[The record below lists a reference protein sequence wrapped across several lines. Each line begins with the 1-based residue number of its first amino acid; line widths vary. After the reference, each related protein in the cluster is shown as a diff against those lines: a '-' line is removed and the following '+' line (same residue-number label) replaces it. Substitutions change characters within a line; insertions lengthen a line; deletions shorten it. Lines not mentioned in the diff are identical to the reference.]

1 MKQEIIDKIN
11 RLASQDE
18 PFLFVINYQADEAF
32 IRKLSDINPEECLFD
47 FEGKGNFSHTR
58 KETWKEE
65 ISETTWQIEPPLYE
79 DYEQSFN
86 IVKSNIMAGNSY
98 LTNLTNRVPVSCNL
112 SLEEIFHRAKGK
124 YKLLLRR
131 KRTQAE
137 DKAHLKE
144 ENIEENLTPFVCF
157 SPETFVRIKGGRIY
171 SYPMKGTLDAS
182 LPNAEKLLMEDRKEA
197 AEHATIVDLIRNDL
211 SRVAEDVRVDK
222 YRYVDV
228 LHTNK
233 GDILQTSS
241 EISGRLPE
249 DYPHHL
255 GEILDAQLPAGSIT
269 GAPKDKTMQIIQEA
283 EGYDRGFYTGIMGIY
298 DQGELNSAVMI
309 RFIEEEE
316 TSPVDFEADGEKNF
330 KANEGKKPKIVFQGR
345 RRHHFEERLPE
356 GIRGSDSEN
365 LPSDLNPPFI
375 LEKIKEIMKQQFVE
389 TIKIK
394 NGKALALP
402 YHQARMERTIRR
414 FFPTLASEEIK
425 LSSLISPKEEMN
437 LYKARVVYDIQGVE
451 AIEYAPYKMKEI
463 HSLKVVED
471 DEIDY
476 TYKSTDRS
484 ALNALVAQKDD
495 CDEIIIVK
503 NGLITDTSFTNLAL
517 FDGNRWLTPK
527 HPLLQGTKRAQLL
540 EAGIIL
546 EADLTLE
553 NLRKAEKVSLFNA
566 MIDFGEREVTK
577 IFLPDQN

>member
-18 PFLFVINYQADEAF
+18 PFLFVINYQGDKAF
-32 IRKLSDINPEECLFD
+32 IRLLSDINPEECLFD
-47 FEGKGNFSHTR
+47 FEGRGNLSHAWKETLKEGTSE
-58 KETWKEE
+58 KETWKKETSEEE
-65 ISETTWQIEPPLYE
+65 ISETTWQIGPPFYE
-79 DYEQSFN
+79 DYERSFN
-86 IVKSNIMAGNSY
+86 IVKNNIMAGNSY
-98 LTNLTNRVPVSCNL
+98 LTNLTCRVPVSCNL

-182 LPNAEKLLMEDRKEA
+182 LPNAEKQLMEDRKEA

-211 SRVAEDVRVDK
+211 SRVAENVRVDK
-222 YRYVDV
+222 YRYIDV

-255 GEILDAQLPAGSIT
+255 GKILDAQLPAGSIT

-309 RFIEEEE
+309 RFIEEE

-330 KANEGKKPKIVFQGR
+330 NASEGKGD
-345 RRHHFEERLPE
+345 E
-356 GIRGSDSEN
+356 
-365 LPSDLNPPFI
+365 
-375 LEKIKEIMKQQFVE
+375 
-389 TIKIK
+389 
-394 NGKALALP
+394 
-402 YHQARMERTIRR
+402 
-414 FFPTLASEEIK
+414 ASEGKRDEASRK
-425 LSSLISPKEEMN
+425 LYFKAGGGITSKSDCRREYEE
-437 LYKARVVYDIQGVE
+437 VIQ
-451 AIEYAPYKMKEI
+451 
-463 HSLKVVED
+463 
-471 DEIDY
+471 
-476 TYKSTDRS
+476 
-484 ALNALVAQKDD
+484 
-495 CDEIIIVK
+495 
-503 NGLITDTSFTNLAL
+503 
-517 FDGNRWLTPK
+517 
-527 HPLLQGTKRAQLL
+527 
-540 EAGIIL
+540 
-546 EADLTLE
+546 
-553 NLRKAEKVSLFNA
+553 
-566 MIDFGEREVTK
+566 K
-577 IFLPDQN
+577 IYLPF

>member
-18 PFLFVINYQADEAF
+18 PFLFVINYQGNKAF
-32 IRKLSDINPEECLFD
+32 IRQLSDINPEECLFD
-47 FEGKGNFSHTR
+47 FEGRGNSSDEM
-58 KETWKEE
+58 KNNSEKIAEISEKIAEEETSKEE
-65 ISETTWQIEPPLYE
+65 ISEISWQIAPPLYE
-79 DYEQSFN
+79 DYERSFG

-98 LTNLTNRVPVSCNL
+98 LTNLTNRVPVNCNL

-144 ENIEENLTPFVCF
+144 EAQNKAHLKEENIEENLTPFVCF
-157 SPETFVRIKGGRIY
+157 SPETFVKIKGGRIY

-269 GAPKDKTMQIIQEA
+269 GAPKDKTMQIIHEA

-309 RFIEEEE
+309 RFIEEE

-330 KANEGKKPKIVFQGR
+330 KANEGKKPKESRKLYFKAGGGITSKSDCR
-345 RRHHFEERLPE
+345 REYEEVIQKIYLP
-356 GIRGSDSEN
+356 
-365 LPSDLNPPFI
+365 F
-375 LEKIKEIMKQQFVE
+375 
-389 TIKIK
+389 
-394 NGKALALP
+394 
-402 YHQARMERTIRR
+402 
-414 FFPTLASEEIK
+414 
-425 LSSLISPKEEMN
+425 
-437 LYKARVVYDIQGVE
+437 
-451 AIEYAPYKMKEI
+451 
-463 HSLKVVED
+463 
-471 DEIDY
+471 
-476 TYKSTDRS
+476 
-484 ALNALVAQKDD
+484 
-495 CDEIIIVK
+495 
-503 NGLITDTSFTNLAL
+503 
-517 FDGNRWLTPK
+517 
-527 HPLLQGTKRAQLL
+527 
-540 EAGIIL
+540 
-546 EADLTLE
+546 
-553 NLRKAEKVSLFNA
+553 
-566 MIDFGEREVTK
+566 
-577 IFLPDQN
+577 

>member
-11 RLASQDE
+11 QLASQDE
-18 PFLFVINYQADEAF
+18 PFLFVINYQGDKAF
-32 IRKLSDINPEECLFD
+32 IRLLSDINPEECLFD
-47 FEGKGNFSHTR
+47 FEGRGNFSHAW
-58 KETWKEE
+58 KETLKEE
-65 ISETTWQIEPPLYE
+65 ISEKETWKKETSEKEISETIWQIEPPLYE
-79 DYEQSFN
+79 DYERSFN

-98 LTNLTNRVPVSCNL
+98 LTNLTCRVPVSCNL

-131 KRTQAE
+131 KKTQAE

-182 LPNAEKLLMEDRKEA
+182 LPNAEKQLMEDRKEA

-222 YRYVDV
+222 YRYIDV

-233 GDILQTSS
+233 GNILQTSS

-309 RFIEEEE
+309 RFIEEE
-316 TSPVDFEADGEKNF
+316 TSPVDFETDGEKNF
-330 KANEGKKPKIVFQGR
+330 KAKEGK
-345 RRHHFEERLPE
+345 
-356 GIRGSDSEN
+356 
-365 LPSDLNPPFI
+365 
-375 LEKIKEIMKQQFVE
+375 
-389 TIKIK
+389 
-394 NGKALALP
+394 
-402 YHQARMERTIRR
+402 
-414 FFPTLASEEIK
+414 ASEGKE
-425 LSSLISPKEEMN
+425 PKASRELYFKAGGGITSKSDCRKEYEE
-437 LYKARVVYDIQGVE
+437 VIQ
-451 AIEYAPYKMKEI
+451 
-463 HSLKVVED
+463 
-471 DEIDY
+471 
-476 TYKSTDRS
+476 
-484 ALNALVAQKDD
+484 
-495 CDEIIIVK
+495 
-503 NGLITDTSFTNLAL
+503 
-517 FDGNRWLTPK
+517 
-527 HPLLQGTKRAQLL
+527 
-540 EAGIIL
+540 
-546 EADLTLE
+546 
-553 NLRKAEKVSLFNA
+553 
-566 MIDFGEREVTK
+566 K
-577 IFLPDQN
+577 IYLPF

>member
-18 PFLFVINYQADEAF
+18 PFLFVINYQGDKAF
-32 IRKLSDINPEECLFD
+32 IRLLSDINPEECLFD
-47 FEGKGNFSHTR
+47 FEGRGNFSHAWKETL
-58 KETWKEE
+58 KEEISEEETWKKE

-79 DYEQSFN
+79 DYERSFN

-98 LTNLTNRVPVSCNL
+98 LTNLTCRVPVSCNL

-124 YKLLLRR
+124 YKLLLKR

-137 DKAHLKE
+137 DKDHQKEEAQNKAHLKE

-182 LPNAEKLLMEDRKEA
+182 LPNAEKQLMEDQKEA

-211 SRVAEDVRVDK
+211 SRVAENVRVDK
-222 YRYVDV
+222 YRYIDV

-241 EISGRLPE
+241 EISGSLPE
-249 DYPHHL
+249 DYRQHL

-309 RFIEEEE
+309 RFIEEE

-330 KANEGKKPKIVFQGR
+330 KAKEGK
-345 RRHHFEERLPE
+345 
-356 GIRGSDSEN
+356 
-365 LPSDLNPPFI
+365 
-375 LEKIKEIMKQQFVE
+375 
-389 TIKIK
+389 
-394 NGKALALP
+394 
-402 YHQARMERTIRR
+402 
-414 FFPTLASEEIK
+414 ASEGKE
-425 LSSLISPKEEMN
+425 PKASRELYFKAGGGITSKSDCRREYEE
-437 LYKARVVYDIQGVE
+437 VIQ
-451 AIEYAPYKMKEI
+451 
-463 HSLKVVED
+463 
-471 DEIDY
+471 
-476 TYKSTDRS
+476 
-484 ALNALVAQKDD
+484 
-495 CDEIIIVK
+495 
-503 NGLITDTSFTNLAL
+503 
-517 FDGNRWLTPK
+517 
-527 HPLLQGTKRAQLL
+527 
-540 EAGIIL
+540 
-546 EADLTLE
+546 
-553 NLRKAEKVSLFNA
+553 
-566 MIDFGEREVTK
+566 K
-577 IFLPDQN
+577 IYLPF

>member
-11 RLASQDE
+11 QLASQDE
-18 PFLFVINYQADEAF
+18 PFLFVINYQGDKAF
-32 IRKLSDINPEECLFD
+32 IRLLSDINPEECLFD
-47 FEGKGNFSHTR
+47 FEGRGNLSHVWKETLKEEISE

-79 DYEQSFN
+79 DYKRSFN

-98 LTNLTNRVPVSCNL
+98 LTNLTCRVPVSCNL

-137 DKAHLKE
+137 DKDHLKE

-182 LPNAEKLLMEDRKEA
+182 LPDAEKQLMEDRKEA

-222 YRYVDV
+222 YRYIDV

-233 GDILQTSS
+233 GNILQTSS
-241 EISGRLPE
+241 EISGCLPE

-309 RFIEEEE
+309 RFIEEE

-330 KANEGKKPKIVFQGR
+330 NASEGKGD
-345 RRHHFEERLPE
+345 E
-356 GIRGSDSEN
+356 
-365 LPSDLNPPFI
+365 
-375 LEKIKEIMKQQFVE
+375 
-389 TIKIK
+389 
-394 NGKALALP
+394 
-402 YHQARMERTIRR
+402 
-414 FFPTLASEEIK
+414 ASEGKEPKASRK
-425 LSSLISPKEEMN
+425 LYFKAGGGITSKSDCRKEYEE
-437 LYKARVVYDIQGVE
+437 VIQ
-451 AIEYAPYKMKEI
+451 
-463 HSLKVVED
+463 
-471 DEIDY
+471 
-476 TYKSTDRS
+476 
-484 ALNALVAQKDD
+484 
-495 CDEIIIVK
+495 
-503 NGLITDTSFTNLAL
+503 
-517 FDGNRWLTPK
+517 
-527 HPLLQGTKRAQLL
+527 
-540 EAGIIL
+540 
-546 EADLTLE
+546 
-553 NLRKAEKVSLFNA
+553 
-566 MIDFGEREVTK
+566 K
-577 IFLPDQN
+577 IYLPF

>member
-11 RLASQDE
+11 QLASQDK
-18 PFLFVINYQADEAF
+18 PFLFVINYQGDKAF
-32 IRKLSDINPEECLFD
+32 IRLLSDINPEECLFD
-47 FEGKGNFSHTR
+47 FEGRGNLSHVW
-58 KETWKEE
+58 KETLKEGTSEKEIWKEE

-79 DYEQSFN
+79 DYERSFN

-98 LTNLTNRVPVSCNL
+98 LTNLTCRVPVSCNL

-182 LPNAEKLLMEDRKEA
+182 LPNAEKQLMEDRKEA

-222 YRYVDV
+222 YRYIDV

-233 GDILQTSS
+233 GNILQTSS

-269 GAPKDKTMQIIQEA
+269 GAPKDKTMQIIHEA

-309 RFIEEEE
+309 RFVEEEA
-316 TSPVDFEADGEKNF
+316 SPSKTEKGKNPEVSRELYF
-330 KANEGKKPKIVFQGR
+330 KAGGGITSKSDCRKEYEEVIQKIY
-345 RRHHFEERLPE
+345 LPIQE
-356 GIRGSDSEN
+356 NPSSE
-365 LPSDLNPPFI
+365 
-375 LEKIKEIMKQQFVE
+375 
-389 TIKIK
+389 
-394 NGKALALP
+394 
-402 YHQARMERTIRR
+402 Y
-414 FFPTLASEEIK
+414 
-425 LSSLISPKEEMN
+425 
-437 LYKARVVYDIQGVE
+437 
-451 AIEYAPYKMKEI
+451 
-463 HSLKVVED
+463 
-471 DEIDY
+471 
-476 TYKSTDRS
+476 
-484 ALNALVAQKDD
+484 
-495 CDEIIIVK
+495 
-503 NGLITDTSFTNLAL
+503 
-517 FDGNRWLTPK
+517 
-527 HPLLQGTKRAQLL
+527 
-540 EAGIIL
+540 
-546 EADLTLE
+546 
-553 NLRKAEKVSLFNA
+553 
-566 MIDFGEREVTK
+566 
-577 IFLPDQN
+577 

>member
-11 RLASQDE
+11 QLASQDE
-18 PFLFVINYQADEAF
+18 PFLFVINYQGDKAF
-32 IRKLSDINPEECLFD
+32 IRLLSDINPEECLFD
-47 FEGKGNFSHTR
+47 FEGRGNLSHAW
-58 KETWKEE
+58 KETWKEGTWKEETWKKKISEEE

-79 DYEQSFN
+79 DYERSFN

-98 LTNLTNRVPVSCNL
+98 LTNLTCRVPVSCNL
-112 SLEEIFHRAKGK
+112 SLEDIFHRAKGK
-124 YKLLLRR
+124 YKLQLKR

-182 LPNAEKLLMEDRKEA
+182 LPNAEKQLMEDRKEA

-222 YRYVDV
+222 YRYIDV

-233 GDILQTSS
+233 GNILQTSS

-309 RFIEEEE
+309 RFIEEE

-330 KANEGKKPKIVFQGR
+330 NASEGKGD
-345 RRHHFEERLPE
+345 E
-356 GIRGSDSEN
+356 
-365 LPSDLNPPFI
+365 
-375 LEKIKEIMKQQFVE
+375 
-389 TIKIK
+389 
-394 NGKALALP
+394 
-402 YHQARMERTIRR
+402 
-414 FFPTLASEEIK
+414 ASEGKRDEASRK
-425 LSSLISPKEEMN
+425 LYFKAGGGITSKSDCRKEYEE
-437 LYKARVVYDIQGVE
+437 VIQ
-451 AIEYAPYKMKEI
+451 
-463 HSLKVVED
+463 
-471 DEIDY
+471 
-476 TYKSTDRS
+476 
-484 ALNALVAQKDD
+484 
-495 CDEIIIVK
+495 
-503 NGLITDTSFTNLAL
+503 
-517 FDGNRWLTPK
+517 
-527 HPLLQGTKRAQLL
+527 
-540 EAGIIL
+540 
-546 EADLTLE
+546 
-553 NLRKAEKVSLFNA
+553 
-566 MIDFGEREVTK
+566 K
-577 IFLPDQN
+577 IYLPF

>member
-18 PFLFVINYQADEAF
+18 PFLFVINYQGDKAF
-32 IRKLSDINPEECLFD
+32 IRQLSDINPEECLFD
-47 FEGKGNFSHTR
+47 FEGRGNLSHVW
-58 KETWKEE
+58 KETLKEGT
-65 ISETTWQIEPPLYE
+65 SETTWQIEPPLYE
-79 DYEQSFN
+79 DYERSFN

-98 LTNLTNRVPVSCNL
+98 LTNLTCKVPVSCNL
-112 SLEEIFHRAKGK
+112 SLEAIFHRAKGK

-131 KRTQAE
+131 SE
-137 DKAHLKE
+137 S
-144 ENIEENLTPFVCF
+144 LTPFVCF
-157 SPETFVRIKGGRIY
+157 SPETFVRIKNGRIY

-269 GAPKDKTMQIIQEA
+269 GAPKDKTMQIIHEA

-309 RFIEEEE
+309 RFIEEE

-330 KANEGKKPKIVFQGR
+330 KANEGKKPKESRKLYFKAGGGITSKSDCR
-345 RRHHFEERLPE
+345 REYEEVIQKIYLP
-356 GIRGSDSEN
+356 
-365 LPSDLNPPFI
+365 F
-375 LEKIKEIMKQQFVE
+375 
-389 TIKIK
+389 
-394 NGKALALP
+394 
-402 YHQARMERTIRR
+402 
-414 FFPTLASEEIK
+414 
-425 LSSLISPKEEMN
+425 
-437 LYKARVVYDIQGVE
+437 
-451 AIEYAPYKMKEI
+451 
-463 HSLKVVED
+463 
-471 DEIDY
+471 
-476 TYKSTDRS
+476 
-484 ALNALVAQKDD
+484 
-495 CDEIIIVK
+495 
-503 NGLITDTSFTNLAL
+503 
-517 FDGNRWLTPK
+517 
-527 HPLLQGTKRAQLL
+527 
-540 EAGIIL
+540 
-546 EADLTLE
+546 
-553 NLRKAEKVSLFNA
+553 
-566 MIDFGEREVTK
+566 
-577 IFLPDQN
+577 

>member
-11 RLASQDE
+11 QLASQDE
-18 PFLFVINYQADEAF
+18 PFLFIINYQGDKAF
-32 IRKLSDINPEECLFD
+32 IRLLSDINPEECLFD
-47 FEGKGNFSHTR
+47 FEGRGNLSHVW
-58 KETWKEE
+58 KETLKEETSEKEIWKEE

-79 DYEQSFN
+79 DYERSFN

-98 LTNLTNRVPVSCNL
+98 LTNLTCRVPVSCNL

-222 YRYVDV
+222 YRYIDV

-233 GDILQTSS
+233 GNILQTSS

-309 RFIEEEE
+309 RFIEEE
-316 TSPVDFEADGEKNF
+316 TSPVDFETDGEKNF
-330 KANEGKKPKIVFQGR
+330 KASEGKGD
-345 RRHHFEERLPE
+345 E
-356 GIRGSDSEN
+356 
-365 LPSDLNPPFI
+365 
-375 LEKIKEIMKQQFVE
+375 
-389 TIKIK
+389 
-394 NGKALALP
+394 
-402 YHQARMERTIRR
+402 
-414 FFPTLASEEIK
+414 ASEGKRDEASRK
-425 LSSLISPKEEMN
+425 LYFKAGGGITSKSDCRKEYEE
-437 LYKARVVYDIQGVE
+437 VIQ
-451 AIEYAPYKMKEI
+451 
-463 HSLKVVED
+463 
-471 DEIDY
+471 
-476 TYKSTDRS
+476 
-484 ALNALVAQKDD
+484 
-495 CDEIIIVK
+495 
-503 NGLITDTSFTNLAL
+503 
-517 FDGNRWLTPK
+517 
-527 HPLLQGTKRAQLL
+527 
-540 EAGIIL
+540 
-546 EADLTLE
+546 
-553 NLRKAEKVSLFNA
+553 
-566 MIDFGEREVTK
+566 K
-577 IFLPDQN
+577 IYLPF

>member
-11 RLASQDE
+11 QLASQDE
-18 PFLFVINYQADEAF
+18 PFLFVINYQGDKAF
-32 IRKLSDINPEECLFD
+32 IRLLSDINPEECLFD
-47 FEGKGNFSHTR
+47 FEGRGNLSHVWKETLKEEISE
-58 KETWKEE
+58 KETWKKETSE
-65 ISETTWQIEPPLYE
+65 KKISETTWQIEPPLYE
-79 DYEQSFN
+79 DYKRSFN

-98 LTNLTNRVPVSCNL
+98 LTNLTCRVPVSCNL

-137 DKAHLKE
+137 DKDHLKE

-222 YRYVDV
+222 YRYIDV

-309 RFIEEEE
+309 RFIEEE
-316 TSPVDFEADGEKNF
+316 TSPVDFETDGEKNF
-330 KANEGKKPKIVFQGR
+330 KAKEGK
-345 RRHHFEERLPE
+345 
-356 GIRGSDSEN
+356 
-365 LPSDLNPPFI
+365 
-375 LEKIKEIMKQQFVE
+375 
-389 TIKIK
+389 
-394 NGKALALP
+394 
-402 YHQARMERTIRR
+402 
-414 FFPTLASEEIK
+414 ASEGKE
-425 LSSLISPKEEMN
+425 PKASRELYFKAGGGITSKSDCRKEYEE
-437 LYKARVVYDIQGVE
+437 VIQ
-451 AIEYAPYKMKEI
+451 
-463 HSLKVVED
+463 
-471 DEIDY
+471 
-476 TYKSTDRS
+476 
-484 ALNALVAQKDD
+484 
-495 CDEIIIVK
+495 
-503 NGLITDTSFTNLAL
+503 
-517 FDGNRWLTPK
+517 
-527 HPLLQGTKRAQLL
+527 
-540 EAGIIL
+540 
-546 EADLTLE
+546 
-553 NLRKAEKVSLFNA
+553 
-566 MIDFGEREVTK
+566 K
-577 IFLPDQN
+577 IYLPF

>member
-18 PFLFVINYQADEAF
+18 PFLFVINYQGDKAF
-32 IRKLSDINPEECLFD
+32 IRLLSDINPEECLFD
-47 FEGKGNFSHTR
+47 FEGRGNLSHVWKETLKEEILK
-58 KETWKEE
+58 KETWKKETSEEE
-65 ISETTWQIEPPLYE
+65 ISETTWQIDPTLYE
-79 DYEQSFN
+79 DYERSFN
-86 IVKSNIMAGNSY
+86 IVKNNIMAGNSY
-98 LTNLTNRVPVSCNL
+98 LTNLTCRVPVSCNL

-137 DKAHLKE
+137 DKAHLKEEAQNKDYLKEEPQNKAHLKE

-182 LPNAEKLLMEDRKEA
+182 LPNAEKQLMEDRKEA

-222 YRYVDV
+222 YRYIDV

-233 GDILQTSS
+233 GNILQTSS

-309 RFIEEEE
+309 RFIEEE

-330 KANEGKKPKIVFQGR
+330 KASEGKGD
-345 RRHHFEERLPE
+345 E
-356 GIRGSDSEN
+356 
-365 LPSDLNPPFI
+365 
-375 LEKIKEIMKQQFVE
+375 
-389 TIKIK
+389 
-394 NGKALALP
+394 
-402 YHQARMERTIRR
+402 
-414 FFPTLASEEIK
+414 ASEGKGDEASRK
-425 LSSLISPKEEMN
+425 LYFKAGGGITSKSDCRREYEE
-437 LYKARVVYDIQGVE
+437 VIQ
-451 AIEYAPYKMKEI
+451 
-463 HSLKVVED
+463 
-471 DEIDY
+471 
-476 TYKSTDRS
+476 
-484 ALNALVAQKDD
+484 
-495 CDEIIIVK
+495 
-503 NGLITDTSFTNLAL
+503 
-517 FDGNRWLTPK
+517 
-527 HPLLQGTKRAQLL
+527 
-540 EAGIIL
+540 
-546 EADLTLE
+546 
-553 NLRKAEKVSLFNA
+553 
-566 MIDFGEREVTK
+566 K
-577 IFLPDQN
+577 IYLPF

>member
-18 PFLFVINYQADEAF
+18 PFLFVINYQGDKAF
-32 IRKLSDINPEECLFD
+32 IRLLSDINPEECLFD
-47 FEGKGNFSHTR
+47 FEGRGNFSHAR
-58 KETWKEE
+58 KETLKEE
-65 ISETTWQIEPPLYE
+65 ILKKETLKEETSETTWQIEPPLYE
-79 DYEQSFN
+79 DYERSFN

-98 LTNLTNRVPVSCNL
+98 LTNLTCRVPVSCNL

-182 LPNAEKLLMEDRKEA
+182 LPNAEKQLMEDRKEA

-222 YRYVDV
+222 YRYIDV

-298 DQGELNSAVMI
+298 DHGELNSAVMI
-309 RFIEEEE
+309 RFIEEE
-316 TSPVDFEADGEKNF
+316 TSPVDFETDGEKNF
-330 KANEGKKPKIVFQGR
+330 KASEGKGD
-345 RRHHFEERLPE
+345 E
-356 GIRGSDSEN
+356 
-365 LPSDLNPPFI
+365 
-375 LEKIKEIMKQQFVE
+375 
-389 TIKIK
+389 
-394 NGKALALP
+394 
-402 YHQARMERTIRR
+402 
-414 FFPTLASEEIK
+414 ASEGKRDEASRK
-425 LSSLISPKEEMN
+425 LYFKAGGGITSKSDCRKEYEE
-437 LYKARVVYDIQGVE
+437 VIQ
-451 AIEYAPYKMKEI
+451 
-463 HSLKVVED
+463 
-471 DEIDY
+471 
-476 TYKSTDRS
+476 
-484 ALNALVAQKDD
+484 
-495 CDEIIIVK
+495 
-503 NGLITDTSFTNLAL
+503 
-517 FDGNRWLTPK
+517 
-527 HPLLQGTKRAQLL
+527 
-540 EAGIIL
+540 
-546 EADLTLE
+546 
-553 NLRKAEKVSLFNA
+553 
-566 MIDFGEREVTK
+566 K
-577 IFLPDQN
+577 IYLPF

>member
-18 PFLFVINYQADEAF
+18 PFLFVINYQGDKAF
-32 IRKLSDINPEECLFD
+32 IRLLSDINPEECLFD
-47 FEGKGNFSHTR
+47 FEGRGNLSHAWKETLKEENLK
-58 KETWKEE
+58 KETWKKVTSEEE

-79 DYEQSFN
+79 DYERSFN

-98 LTNLTNRVPVSCNL
+98 LTNLTCRVPVSCNL

-131 KRTQAE
+131 KR
-137 DKAHLKE
+137 
-144 ENIEENLTPFVCF
+144 NLTPFVCF

-182 LPNAEKLLMEDRKEA
+182 LPNAEKQLMEDQKEA

-222 YRYVDV
+222 YRYIDV

-233 GDILQTSS
+233 GNILQTSS

-309 RFIEEEE
+309 RFIEEE
-316 TSPVDFEADGEKNF
+316 TSPVDFETDGEKNF
-330 KANEGKKPKIVFQGR
+330 KAKEGK
-345 RRHHFEERLPE
+345 
-356 GIRGSDSEN
+356 
-365 LPSDLNPPFI
+365 
-375 LEKIKEIMKQQFVE
+375 
-389 TIKIK
+389 
-394 NGKALALP
+394 
-402 YHQARMERTIRR
+402 
-414 FFPTLASEEIK
+414 ASEGKE
-425 LSSLISPKEEMN
+425 PKASRELYFKAGGGITSKSDCQREYEE
-437 LYKARVVYDIQGVE
+437 VIQ
-451 AIEYAPYKMKEI
+451 
-463 HSLKVVED
+463 
-471 DEIDY
+471 
-476 TYKSTDRS
+476 
-484 ALNALVAQKDD
+484 
-495 CDEIIIVK
+495 
-503 NGLITDTSFTNLAL
+503 
-517 FDGNRWLTPK
+517 
-527 HPLLQGTKRAQLL
+527 
-540 EAGIIL
+540 
-546 EADLTLE
+546 
-553 NLRKAEKVSLFNA
+553 
-566 MIDFGEREVTK
+566 K
-577 IFLPDQN
+577 IYLPF